1 MKCAG
6 RSRVKSIRRKS
17 LLLRTSFRVVLLV
30 AVTLP
35 AFVALA
41 SVTTAHA
48 TGPQSDQ
55 MVVYVSILPQAFFV
69 ARIGGENVRV
79 NVLVGPGESPATF
92 DPTPRQMADIAAARV
107 FFTTGVPMEEALLP
121 RVRHNFPAVAIIDTR
136 IGIEQLG
143 EHDPHVWLS
152 PRLAQIQARNIY
164 EGLAS
169 LDPEHAV
176 TYQQNHTA
184 LKSDLET
191 LDREL
196 ADILAPVRGK
206 EMIVFHPAFG
216 YLAAA
221 YGLKQV
227 ALEEGGLEPGPHH
240 LAEVITM
247 IRERG
252 VEALFVQPQF
262 SATSARRAAA
272 AMEVRV
278 VELDP
283 LARDYLVNMRAM
295 AMEIQG
301 ALASE

>member
-1 MKCAG
+1 MKYAG

-17 LLLRTSFRVVLLV
+17 LLLRTSYRVVVIL
-30 AVTLP
+30 AATLP
-35 AFVALA
+35 TFVALA
-41 SVTTAHA
+41 SGSAAHA
-48 TGPQSDQ
+48 TGPESDQ

-79 NVLVGPGESPATF
+79 KVLVGPGESPATF

-136 IGIEQLG
+136 VGIEQLG

-164 EGLAS
+164 EGLVS

-184 LKSDLET
+184 LNSDLEA

-247 IRERG
+247 TREKG

-295 AMEIQG
+295 AIQIQG
-301 ALASE
+301 ALTSE